1 MYENAEGPVRVSV
14 GIIRK
19 DNTVLLCQ
27 RGINHR
33 YGLKW
38 EFPGVKA
45 FPDERPIECLEREL
59 EEELGLTPL
68 ATKELSTI
76 RHIYDDGGD
85 FILTFFEV
93 TEWEGDVEN
102 HVFEK
107 VEWLDLAA
115 VETYDLLEG
124 SRAILEYLKSSE

>member
-1 MYENAEGPVRVSV
+1 MFDNPEGPVRVSV
-14 GIIRK
+14 GILRK

-38 EFPGVKA
+38 EFPGGKA
-45 FPDERPIECLEREL
+45 FPDESPVECLEREL
-59 EEELGLTPL
+59 EEELGLVPC
-68 ATKELSTI
+68 KMRVLSTI

-85 FILTFFEV
+85 FLLTFFEI
-93 TEWEGDVEN
+93 TEWEGDPTN

-107 VEWLDLAA
+107 IEWLDLAT